1 MDGTIYLGG
10 TLFDWTPGFLST
22 LRQLGIG
29 YTFLTNNSS
38 RSKQHYVEHL
48 KQMGI
53 LIDESM
59 MYTSADS
66 AAHYLRDNFP
76 EIGKLFVLGTP
87 SLQDEMADYGY
98 AVVNDNPEAVVV
110 GFDTGLVYD
119 RLCAAAYHISL
130 GCPFVATH
138 PDFVC
143 PTDQPT
149 VLVDCGSICAALT
162 AATGIEPVVLG
173 KPDPVML
180 RGILE
185 EHNLEVDQLG
195 MVGDRLYTDMAM
207 AARTG
212 ALGIL
217 VLSGEATR
225 EDVEACTERPDLVVE
240 DVGRLGALLRE
251 ART

>member
-22 LRQLGIG
+22 LRELGIG

-48 KQMGI
+48 LEMGI
-53 LIDESM
+53 EADLST
-59 MYTSADS
+59 MYTSTDS
-66 AAHYLRDNFP
+66 AVHYLRHSLP
-76 EIGKLFVLGTP
+76 EVGRLYVLGTP
-87 SLQDEMADYGY
+87 SLQEELAGCGY
-98 AVVNDNPEAVVV
+98 TVVDDQPEAVVV
-110 GFDTGLVYD
+110 GFDTGLVYE
-119 RLCAAAYHISL
+119 RLCGAAYHI
-130 GCPFVATH
+130 GRGKPFVATH
-138 PDFVC
+138 PDFIC

-185 EHNLEVDQLG
+185 KHDLEVGQLG

-212 ALGIL
+212 ALGVL

-225 EDVEACTERPDLVVE
+225 EDVATCTEPPEVVVE
-240 DVGRLGALLRE
+240 DVGRLGVLLRD